1 MCKLW
6 KAVTENYL
14 KCVYIIAKKR
24 ITKNYGKFSPMRVL
38 KSGKSRSQIF
48 VDEVGIKTFG

>member
-6 KAVTENYL
+6 KAVTENYF
-14 KCVYIIAKKR
+14 KCLYIAKKR
-24 ITKNYGKFSPMRVL
+24 ITKNYGKVTPMRAL

-48 VDEVGIKTFG
+48 VDEVGIKTLG